1 MAGLSI
7 LFVDDEPNSIL
18 AHFRILRLKEPEW
31 TVHLSTSAEQAL
43 QVLHR
48 EDIDVVVS
56 DMLMGGM
63 NGVRF
68 LAIVQA
74 RYPRIARI
82 ALSGMIDAGHF
93 LKPAAPL
100 TDHYLCKPC
109 TPEKLRAVIL
119 QAAAAVSAKN

>member
-7 LFVDDEPNSIL
+7 LFVDDEPNTVL

-31 TVHLSTSAEQAL
+31 TVHLSTSAEQGL

-48 EDIDVVVS
+48 ETIDVVVS

-68 LAIVQA
+68 LAIVRD

-82 ALSGMIDAGHF
+82 ALSGMIDAGSF
-93 LKPAAPL
+93 LKPAAEL

-109 TPEKLRAVIL
+109 TPEKLRVAIV
-119 QAAAAVSAKN
+119 QAATAAACRN